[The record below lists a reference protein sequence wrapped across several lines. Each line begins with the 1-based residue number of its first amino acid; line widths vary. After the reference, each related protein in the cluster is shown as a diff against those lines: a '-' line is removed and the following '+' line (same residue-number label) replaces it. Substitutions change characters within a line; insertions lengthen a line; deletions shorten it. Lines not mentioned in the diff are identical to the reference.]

1 MSAAARGSIR
11 WLARDV
17 LIYGSGDAVL
27 RAAALLTLPI
37 YSRLL
42 GPAEFGVW
50 SFLIT
55 LTFLLNVVLV
65 FGGDAALGRYF
76 FATDDHAARRLL
88 TSTLI
93 LFVATA
99 SAVAVLLL
107 LPFSN
112 SFSRWAFGSDENAD
126 LILLALVTAP
136 VTAVSSLLGQVLR
149 NEFRPAAFALQN
161 VATAVIGV
169 GLSLYLVVAR
179 DLGIKGVLIG
189 TLAGALAILPVR
201 VWSARGYLAPV
212 FSREVLR
219 RLLVFGLP
227 LVPAAFAGWVFTVSD
242 RIVLA
247 KLASYRELGLYAVA
261 ASIASVLSFLIGPLG
276 LAWSP
281 HAVQAY
287 ERDEEAAASLYGRV
301 LTYILLGFGALAV
314 AVTTFAHELLAML
327 TPPEFADARRAIGP
341 LALAAVAF
349 ATIQV
354 TSAGISLRHRTAYI
368 AGLSAGAAV
377 VNLAL
382 NLAFVPVWGMLASAW
397 ATAVTS
403 VAMTVAFALV
413 AARLWRVRYETRRTM
428 LLAALIVAFTLTA
441 QLLPELDLALALP
454 LKVAYCLAFVAA
466 LFVSGALDARETRA
480 LRTLPLFRQLK
491 P

>member
-1 MSAAARGSIR
+1 VTIR
-11 WLARDV
+11 RLARDV
-17 LIYGSGDAVL
+17 LIYGSGDVVL

-42 GPAEFGVW
+42 EPAEFGIW

-65 FGGDAALGRYF
+65 FGGDAALARYF
-76 FATDDHAARRLL
+76 FATDEHAERRLL

-93 LFVATA
+93 AFVAAA
-99 SAVAVLLL
+99 SALAVLLL
-107 LPFSN
+107 LPFSDAV
-112 SFSRWAFGSDENAD
+112 SRWAFGSDENAD
-126 LILLALVTAP
+126 LIALALVTAP

-161 VATAVIGV
+161 IATAVIGV
-169 GLSLYLVVAR
+169 ALSLYLVMAR
-179 DLGIKGVLIG
+179 DLGVKGVLLG
-189 TLAGALAILPVR
+189 TLAGALAVLPIR
-201 VWSARGYLAPV
+201 VWSARAYLAPV
-212 FSREVLR
+212 FSSLVLR
-219 RLLVFGLP
+219 RLLAFGLP

-301 LTYILLGFGALAV
+301 LTYILLGFGSLAV
-314 AVTTFAHELLAML
+314 AVTVFAPELLALL
-327 TPPEFADARRAIGP
+327 TPPEFADASKAIGP

-349 ATIQV
+349 ATVQI

-368 AGLSAGAAV
+368 AGLTAAAAV
-377 VNLAL
+377 VNIAL

-397 ATAVTS
+397 ATAATS
-403 VAMTVAFALV
+403 VALTVAYAHV
-413 AARLWRVRYETRRTM
+413 AGRLWRVRYETRRTA
-428 LLAALIVAFTLTA
+428 LLVAWIVAFTLGA
-441 QLLPELDLALALP
+441 QVLPELDLAVAVP
-454 LKVAYCLAFVAA
+454 LKLAYCLAFVAA
-466 LFVSGALDARETRA
+466 LFASGALDTRETRA
-480 LRTLPLFRQLK
+480 LWTLPLFRQLR